1 MNNQLMDMYKTSPAK
16 VLDENEFIDIS
27 SEDSDKSSNFSNS
40 RISNSTQK
48 NVIER
53 NINRKRTAS
62 CEIEG
67 DQQKEEN
74 KRRKMENFNGATSK
88 ESRKKKF
95 VGMFK
100 KATCTFKDIAGMDKT
115 LEDVCKLI
123 IHVKHPEVY
132 KDIGISP
139 PRGFLL
145 HGPPGCGKTLL
156 ANAIAG
162 VSLT

>member
-1 MNNQLMDMYKTSPAK
+1 MDMYKASPTK

-27 SEDSDKSSNFSNS
+27 SEDSDKSSNFDNG

-48 NVIER
+48 NVSERIINKKRVAQDIE
-53 NINRKRTAS
+53 
-62 CEIEG
+62 E

-74 KRRKMENFNGATSK
+74 KRRKTEHANIATSR
-88 ESRKKKF
+88 ENRKKKV

-100 KATCTFKDIAGMDKT
+100 KATHTFKDIAGMDKT

-162 VSLT
+162 VSI